1 MSLVQKK
8 IYLLRLFESNLTS
21 TTPNSKEEKRILE
34 RQIIRYLSTEQ
45 QLYIQNRKEKELLTM
60 GEKIQSA
67 LNRIQNPDNCSNSRI
82 LVCKLEQNCGFGC
95 VMHHV
100 SYCLSIASGAGRTLI
115 FEDEGNKWAY
125 NVQWNEIFEQI
136 TNCSYLENVSI
147 GMDVKTFILYFQVKP
162 FLPIPLYAEPGQS
175 DRIVFLDRRW
185 DMCRVMKRELPHAPE
200 VAPTEIKDF
209 LLENHPNPPL
219 WFLGQ
224 VLNHEIKLILKF

>member
-1 MSLVQKK
+1 MTLVQKK

-34 RQIIRYLSTEQ
+34 RQVIRHLSTEQ

-82 LVCKLEQNCGFGC
+82 LVCK
-95 VMHHV
+95 
-100 SYCLSIASGAGRTLI
+100 
-115 FEDEGNKWAY
+115 
-125 NVQWNEIFEQI
+125 
-136 TNCSYLENVSI
+136 
-147 GMDVKTFILYFQVKP
+147 VKP
-162 FLPIPLYAEPGQS
+162 FLPIPLYAEPGQP

-185 DMCRVMKRELPHAPE
+185 DMCRVMKKELPHAPE
-200 VAPTEIKDF
+200 VAPSEIKDF

-224 VLNHEIKLILKF
+224 EWVDFWYDVMVGPKQSLDNDQLVNSNCTNKRKLFIATDEPNSVLEEANRKWGNKYKIYHGKQDLQCKR